1 MDRYITDWKRHYQKN
16 KRNRGLGSMMLDPDR
31 SEIIKKYTPS
41 QKLANRLEG
50 ICRDRKKRSLL
61 LLVN

>member
-1 MDRYITDWKRHYQKN
+1 MSDYYDWNVFRHPLFVKQERKA
-16 KRNRGLGSMMLDPDR
+16 S
-31 SEIIKKYTPS
+31 SEIMKPS
-41 QKLANRLEG
+41 LKLANRLEG